1 MIDWK
6 SHIRQTE
13 EDNILHTYGVWQL
26 KGSESWLTWQRFIMW
41 TVVNRSYY
49 LACRLWPHPVQH
61 SRNLGQMSSHRK
73 TLTPNV
79 DVVVGVELVKF
90 DMYEQQCKSLKKSS
104 TAAAEQNSRQSTV
117 FFYEMLHRS
126 NKQHMT
132 IRTRTAINRAE
143 LRIYWENANNDGM
156 IAPNTWTAA
165 RSKEFNRNIFDRFN
179 KTITNRT
186 WLHNNTGKN
195 KLLFIFSTA
204 YSHKRQQILI
214 YGNYEGT
221 PGPKKTSRFWSK
233 LQRGQN
239 S

>member
-73 TLTPNV
+73 TWLQMWMSWWGWSLWNSTCMNNNARV
-79 DVVVGVELVKF
+79 WKRAAQRQQNKTVGRAME
-90 DMYEQQCKSLKKSS
+90 
-104 TAAAEQNSRQSTV
+104 RTV

-165 RSKEFNRNIFDRFN
+165 HQRNLIG
-179 KTITNRT
+179 TYLIG
-186 WLHNNTGKN
+186 L
-195 KLLFIFSTA
+195 I
-204 YSHKRQQILI
+204 RQ
-214 YGNYEGT
+214 
-221 PGPKKTSRFWSK
+221 
-233 LQRGQN
+233 
-239 S
+239 